1 MTLESRPT
9 IISSHIRFVTRYR
22 PVAHHVSSPNSA
34 SSAPKLFGAQ
44 ILPWTTCPDAL
55 TGSATSEPSGE
66 FRGLKLSD
74 CAGRVSPMNDRQFR
88 QHIAMLVERKRWEA
102 EGQAQAEVQK
112 GPPATAKAKKSRKK
126 RSA

>member
-1 MTLESRPT
+1 
-9 IISSHIRFVTRYR
+9 
-22 PVAHHVSSPNSA
+22 
-34 SSAPKLFGAQ
+34 
-44 ILPWTTCPDAL
+44 
-55 TGSATSEPSGE
+55 
-66 FRGLKLSD
+66 
-74 CAGRVSPMNDRQFR
+74 MNDRQFR